1 LDQSDTPWKA
11 KIFAF
16 TKMEMC
22 LLIQNN
28 EYYFHSL
35 LGLVLALAGNDTT
48 SPVYTVL
55 TLEKWKKCSVFLCV
69 IPDTASCRLSSV

>member
-1 LDQSDTPWKA
+1 
-11 KIFAF
+11 
-16 TKMEMC
+16 MEMC

-55 TLEKWKKCSVFLCV
+55 TLEK
-69 IPDTASCRLSSV
+69 